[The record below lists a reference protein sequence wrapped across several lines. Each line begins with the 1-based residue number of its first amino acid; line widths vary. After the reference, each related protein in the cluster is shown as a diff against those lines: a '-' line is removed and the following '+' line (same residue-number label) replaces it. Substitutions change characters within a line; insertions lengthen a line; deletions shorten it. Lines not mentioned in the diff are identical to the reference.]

1 MMSRNERTVRY
12 GAALL
17 AAALVLAV
25 PAMATF
31 TEGENEAPGSA
42 PIAREIEVR
51 TYRNIPYR
59 AKFLVRT
66 TDGGEVTYQVERQ
79 PKKGTVS
86 VSGDTFTYTPMENKT
101 GKDSFT
107 YVAVDAEGRT
117 SAPAEVRVTI
127 RKAKSGVNYADT
139 ADSSAAAAAQYLAEA
154 GVFTGAQLGGQ
165 YFFEPER
172 PVSRSEFLALTL
184 ETAGRDATEVE
195 ITGFCDDAAIPTW
208 AKSYAAAALS
218 DGIVQG
224 TATGEGA
231 AFRGNDPITFNE
243 AASIL
248 DRVLS
253 VNDVDLA
260 VWYADRAAVP
270 SWAAQAVGN
279 MESVSVLQ
287 AGSFGSAGLNEG
299 ITRADMACM
308 LEAAA
313 VLLEGEPDG
322 FLDWLN

>member
-1 MMSRNERTVRY
+1 MSRNERTVRC

-17 AAALVLAV
+17 AVAMVLVMPV
-25 PAMATF
+25 MATF
-31 TEGENEAPGSA
+31 TEGEAAEEGSA

-59 AKFLVRT
+59 AKFLSRT

-101 GKDSFT
+101 GRDSFT
-107 YVAVDAEGRT
+107 YVAIDAAGRT
-117 SAPAEVRVTI
+117 SAPAEVCVTI
-127 RKAKSGVNYADT
+127 QKAKSGVSYADT
-139 ADSSAAAAAQYLAEA
+139 ADSDAAAAAQYLVEA
-154 GVFTGAQLGGQ
+154 GVFTGAKLGEK
-165 YFFEPER
+165 YFFEPDR

-184 ETAGRDATEVE
+184 ETAGREATEVE

-218 DGIVQG
+218 DGIVLG
-224 TATGEGA
+224 TATEEGA
-231 AFRGNDPITFNE
+231 AFRGEEQITFNE
-243 AASIL
+243 AAAIL

-253 VNDVDLA
+253 VNDVDLT

-279 MESVSVLQ
+279 MESVHVLK

-299 ITRADMACM
+299 VTRADMAGM

-313 VLLEGEPDG
+313 VLLEGEPSG
-322 FLDWLN
+322 FLDWLD